1 MKNILII
8 AAHPDDEIL
17 GCGGTILKNIKYG
30 NKVNI
35 LYISDGVGGRYADK
49 SNKKIY
55 KDINDRKNMAINASK
70 FAKFK
75 IVDFLGLENLELN
88 KYRHN
93 YVNNKI
99 FDILKKI
106 KPNVIYTNHPGD
118 NNIDHRITFE
128 STYTACRPNEY
139 FKVKEFYT
147 YEVPSSTDWAS
158 PSNQF
163 FIPKKFVDIGDFYK
177 KKRKLLSFYNKE
189 LRKHPHP
196 RSLKNIDALETY
208 RGGMCGAKKAE
219 AFDVIRILD

>member
-1 MKNILII
+1 MKNILNI

-35 LYISDGVGGRYADK
+35 LYISDGVGGRYGDK

-55 KDINDRKNMAINASK
+55 KDISDRKNMAISASK

-88 KYRHN
+88 KYKHN
-93 YVNNKI
+93 YINNKI

-128 STYTACRPNEY
+128 AHLT
-139 FKVKEFYT
+139 
-147 YEVPSSTDWAS
+147 
-158 PSNQF
+158 
-163 FIPKKFVDIGDFYK
+163 
-177 KKRKLLSFYNKE
+177 
-189 LRKHPHP
+189 
-196 RSLKNIDALETY
+196 
-208 RGGMCGAKKAE
+208 
-219 AFDVIRILD
+219 FD